1 MTKKIFMRCFCI
13 IMLCV
18 ALVFSLTACRNKTD
32 GQNSGNDSS
41 RQELYRIET
50 PYCTLFYPDDFYDFL
65 DVQEN
70 EDRDTY
76 TFIGKTED
84 EKAFELFTVQFA
96 EEQSDESVG
105 KIETGDAVVYVDVKF
120 DELKLDGLDES
131 TSNRLYAM
139 QEGINTILDNLAKD
153 SNYSNL

>member
-1 MTKKIFMRCFCI
+1 
-13 IMLCV
+13 ML
-18 ALVFSLTACRNKTD
+18 R
-32 GQNSGNDSS
+32 
-41 RQELYRIET
+41 
-50 PYCTLFYPDDFYDFL
+50 
-65 DVQEN
+65 
-70 EDRDTY
+70 
-76 TFIGKTED
+76 KTED